1 MSWLL
6 FAALFFV
13 SLSFQSH
20 SGAWQ
25 SDFGGHADEGAH
37 VVTSLMVR
45 DYLAGGFLETPHP
58 MRYAQGY
65 YARFP
70 KVALGHYPPGF
81 YLAASVILLPFRSGA
96 GFLLLMNA
104 LAAGAALLVGGFAGR
119 MGLGRIASVAMAF
132 AYLLLPQT
140 RTYTAII
147 MADLLLVLL
156 ALLAARSFA
165 RFVRSGTARDSL
177 LFGLWAAL
185 AILTKGSAIGLALL
199 PPLALVIGGRADL
212 LRSPRLW
219 LAPIPVLLL
228 ALPWICLTV
237 GITAEGMEEE
247 GRLAWVGKAVPFYGR
262 AILDEAGWAGGALL
276 VLAVLGGII
285 KATRNRRGLDA
296 EESVLWAL
304 LIGAGLVPFLVPAG
318 LDSRYLMPLLP
329 PLLLLGANALHT
341 LVPDLSGAGALRL
354 RPFVAVIPALVILA
368 ETSRPVR
375 KYYTGASAAV
385 ARIREEADRGEGPHR
400 TGPVRILAVS
410 DATGEGALVAAAAL
424 QDPGRFRCERG
435 SKFLAKS
442 DWLGRDYAAAFR
454 TPEELRRKLRDGA
467 VDFLVLEPPTPRA
480 PWHWQALDGWLRDG
494 TLPAVTM
501 VAGIPSWRREVES
514 RFLVYRMAAD

>member
-58 MRYAQGY
+58 MRYAQAY

-96 GFLLLMNA
+96 AFLLLMNA

-140 RTYTAII
+140 RTYTTII

-247 GRLAWVGKAVPFYGR
+247 GRLAWIGKAVPFYGR

-304 LIGAGLVPFLVPAG
+304 LIGAGLVPFLRATSCRC
-318 LDSRYLMPLLP
+318 SRRCF
-329 PLLLLGANALHT
+329 
-341 LVPDLSGAGALRL
+341 S
-354 RPFVAVIPALVILA
+354 
-368 ETSRPVR
+368 SVR
-375 KYYTGASAAV
+375 T
-385 ARIREEADRGEGPHR
+385 
-400 TGPVRILAVS
+400 
-410 DATGEGALVAAAAL
+410 
-424 QDPGRFRCERG
+424 RC
-435 SKFLAKS
+435 
-442 DWLGRDYAAAFR
+442 
-454 TPEELRRKLRDGA
+454 
-467 VDFLVLEPPTPRA
+467 
-480 PWHWQALDGWLRDG
+480 
-494 TLPAVTM
+494 
-501 VAGIPSWRREVES
+501 IPSCPIFQAQGRSGSVRLL
-514 RFLVYRMAAD
+514 R